1 MATATDLIY
10 TTSCSECS
18 SPSSVSDQEEYP
30 RINSGSWRSWKL
42 KKLMKKVIEG
52 SRNSIYGSSKPLN
65 FHYDAV
71 SYSLNFDEGNQSDEY
86 YSYRSRRL
94 SEC

>member
-1 MATATDLIY
+1 MATETDQIS

-18 SPSSVSDQEEYP
+18 SPSSVSDQEEYS
-30 RINSGSWRSWKL
+30 RINSGSKL

-52 SRNSIYGSSKPLN
+52 SRKSIYGSSKPLN

-86 YSYRSRRL
+86 YSYRSGRSQDL